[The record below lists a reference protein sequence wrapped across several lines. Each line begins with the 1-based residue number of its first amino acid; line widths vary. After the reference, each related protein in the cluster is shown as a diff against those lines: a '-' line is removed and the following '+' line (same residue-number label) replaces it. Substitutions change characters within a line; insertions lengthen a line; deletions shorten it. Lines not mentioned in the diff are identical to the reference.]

1 MNVENITDYS
11 MVRSSMKNTSDLSKV
26 VIRYADE
33 RDIPALVQ
41 IRLDYLA
48 DDFRPLTDAEKQSF
62 TKKLAAYYGKHLG
75 VDFFA
80 VLACMGA
87 DVVTSAFLVIDERP
101 VNLYFP
107 NGRIGTVLNVYT
119 KQDWRKQGLASGVM
133 KELLNLAREKQVSRL
148 SLISSEMGKKLYE
161 NLGFQVDDVD
171 YTHMV
176 LFMK

>member
-1 MNVENITDYS
+1 MNAENITIYS
-11 MVRSSMKNTSDLSKV
+11 MARFSMKNTPDLSKV
-26 VIRYADE
+26 VIRLADE
-33 RDIPALVQ
+33 RDILALVQ

-48 DDFRPLTDAEKQSF
+48 DDFRPLTDAEKKSF
-62 TKKLAAYYGKHLG
+62 TKKLTAYYCKHLG
-75 VDFFA
+75 LDFFA
-80 VLACMGA
+80 ILACMGT

-119 KQDWRKQGLASGVM
+119 KQDWRKQGVAFGVM
-133 KELLNLAREKQVSRL
+133 KELLNVAREKQVSRL
-148 SLISSEMGKKLYE
+148 SLISSEMGKRLYE
-161 NLGFQVDDVD
+161 KLGFQVDIGD